1 MDYDKNIFDWVSY
14 INNYNDLLQSGM
26 TTEEDAWNHWV
37 NHGVKEGRIFYS
49 LIDEEME
56 AFDWET
62 YLNNYGDLKS
72 TISTKEHAWFHW
84 VNHGKV
90 EGRTFYKLRN
100 EEFEKFDW
108 ETYVKTY
115 GDLQLSGV
123 ITKEE
128 AWNHWINHGII
139 EERTAKSKNTTRIHC
154 ARFGNLFFL
163 NMLGHFISTRNDI
176 EMEYKYED
184 KYKELGIEFYS
195 GKKTYET
202 DFILSDDNFM
212 NFMYENNKKPREK
225 NIVFTNE
232 MWCHNRNFCFLLE
245 EYFKNKDVRKKV
257 MNTNLF
263 NSRYKNNNDLYVH
276 VRLGDTVDV
285 YNILTF
291 EYYDKIIS
299 SISFDKGYISSDTI
313 KSDICKDLI
322 KKYKL
327 NIAYDTDIHTI
338 MFGSTCQH
346 IVLSG
351 GTFSWLIGFLG
362 FFSNV
367 YFPSHRDK
375 VWYGDIFVFPR
386 WKGVQSKDSIE
397 ITSNLEDLSITTH
410 TSQTPLDEINKI
422 LNNISHDTSAKKA
435 FLTPRNILPKVDP
448 LNNIDLNDFFE
459 EESIHTDS
467 SSECDKN
474 ITEK

>member
-1 MDYDKNIFDWVSY
+1 MQKKINFFVLIYYMDYDKNIFDWVSY

-26 TTEEDAWNHWV
+26 NTEKDAWNHWV

-49 LIDEEME
+49 LVDEEME

-62 YLNNYGDLKS
+62 YLNNYDDLKA

-84 VNHGKV
+84 THHGKT
-90 EGRTFYKLRN
+90 EGRTFYKLIN

-115 GDLQLSGV
+115 GDLQVSGV
-123 ITKEE
+123 ITKED

-139 EERTAKSKNTTRIHC
+139 EERTVKSKNTTRIHC

-184 KYKELGIEFYS
+184 KYKELGIDFYS

-202 DFILSDDNFM
+202 DFILTDDNFM
-212 NFMYENNKKPREK
+212 SFMYENNNTPIKK

-232 MWCHNRNFCFLLE
+232 MWCHNRNYCFLLE

-257 MNTNLF
+257 MNKNLF

-285 YNILTF
+285 YNNLTF
-291 EYYDKIIS
+291 EYYDKVLS
-299 SISFDKGYISSDTI
+299 SLSFDKGYISSDTI

-322 KKYKL
+322 KKHKL

-362 FFSNV
+362 FFSDV
-367 YFPSHRDK
+367 YFPSHREK
-375 VWYGDIFVFPR
+375 VWYGDIFVFPQ
-386 WKGVQSKDSIE
+386 WKGVKSKDSIE
-397 ITSNLEDLSITTH
+397 IVDVEDVSSNNSTH
-410 TSQTPLDEINKI
+410 ETP
-422 LNNISHDTSAKKA
+422 AKKA
-435 FLTPRNILPKVDP
+435 FLSPRNILPKVDI
-448 LNNIDLNDFFE
+448 NNIDLNDFFE
-459 EESIHTDS
+459 EETMDTDS
-467 SSECDKN
+467 SSEYDKN
-474 ITEK
+474 ISEK